1 MVSGAGPVYDSYV
14 PLFLKEVLHSET
26 LVGIG
31 IGIDNWMVLLL
42 VPFFG
47 AWSDRLKTKLGRRV
61 PFVLFGLVAI
71 AVSFSALPLARSYG
85 AFALL
90 STILVYSVANAA
102 MRAPMAGL
110 LADLVPSQFRT
121 RANGVASVMMCL
133 GAMPLIATSRML
145 YKQNPHAPFLLVG
158 ALALTV
164 AVVYAFRLRE
174 PAGEN
179 PEPVVAPPER
189 SGSRGSGAA
198 GFLAELREPSRMLA
212 RFLGA
217 CIAFHMVFQSF
228 SSWFTMAGAERYG
241 VPVEDC
247 SIGFIV
253 VGAANLLASL
263 PSGIAGARWGR
274 RHCVVVGVAG
284 MVAASLA
291 LSTIGELET
300 ALFAL
305 AIFGAS
311 WSLALVNLLPMVLE
325 RGGAK
330 RSGAYA
336 GAFLS
341 SMSIGGIVAPLI
353 CGAVFDVVGDRSAL
367 FVLMAGFGLVSI
379 ALLLGLRRG
388 YGETP
393 ALVAASG

>member
-1 MVSGAGPVYDSYV
+1 MVSGAGLVYDSYV
-14 PLFLKEVLHSET
+14 PLFLKEVLHRET

-31 IGIDNWMVLLL
+31 IGIDNWMLLL
-42 VPFFG
+42 LAPFFG
-47 AWSDRLKTKLGRRV
+47 AWSDRLRTRRGRRV
-61 PFVLFGLVAI
+61 PFVLFGLVTI
-71 AVSFSALPLARSYG
+71 AVSFSALSLARSYG
-85 AFALL
+85 ALALL
-90 STILVYSVANAA
+90 TAIVAYSIANAA

-110 LADLVPSQFRT
+110 LADLVPSHFRT

-133 GAMPLIATSRML
+133 GAMPLIAASKEL
-145 YKQNPHAPFLLVG
+145 YARNPHAPFLLVG
-158 ALALTV
+158 SLALTV

-174 PAGEN
+174 PAGEI
-179 PEPVVAPPER
+179 PEPVAAR
-189 SGSRGSGAA
+189 SEPLGTGETGASS
-198 GFLAELREPSRMLA
+198 FLDELREPSRMLA

-228 SSWFTMAGAERYG
+228 SSWFTLAGSERFG

-253 VGAANLLASL
+253 VGMANLLASL

-274 RHCVVVGVAG
+274 RRCVIVGVAG

-291 LSTIGELET
+291 LANIGELKT

-325 RGGAK
+325 LGGAQ
-330 RSGAYA
+330 RGGAYA
-336 GAFLS
+336 GAFVS

-353 CGAVFDVVGDRSAL
+353 CGIVFDVVGDRSAL
-367 FVLMAGFGLVSI
+367 FALMGGFGLICI

-388 YGETP
+388 YGETS
-393 ALVAASG
+393 ALVAARG